1 MDEGKSPPRVQQERF
16 FNALFWIP
24 PVHGVGRMSKRI
36 SKRKRTGLAD
46 R

>member
-1 MDEGKSPPRVQQERF
+1 MDEGKSPPQQERF
-16 FNALFWIP
+16 FNALFWMP
-24 PVHGVGRMSKRI
+24 GVGRMSKRI